1 MARRVSVHAVTR
13 QPLALALRDD
23 VIRALHRENEAL
35 RRMLE
40 TRKLVERSQ
49 GLRMLR
55 DGLSEPEAFRHIP
68 KTSINTRTPM
78 AEVARGV
85 LRAVEMV
92 HAADRLR
99 PALAAV
105 LPVLRNSGPERL
117 PGAPPRPRTARGPM
131 ELPPPTGQPMSRS
144 RSSPR
149 ARDEDRVIGVRVG
162 STPSSPGRVRESVAR
177 RGNRAAVAGNK
188 AGGPLPAL
196 DGFPGSR

>member
-1 MARRVSVHAVTR
+1 MVRRVSVHAVTR

-117 PGAPPRPRTARGPM
+117 PGAPPRPRTARGPWSS
-131 ELPPPTGQPMSRS
+131 LPRPVSR
-144 RSSPR
+144 
-149 ARDEDRVIGVRVG
+149 
-162 STPSSPGRVRESVAR
+162 
-177 RGNRAAVAGNK
+177 
-188 AGGPLPAL
+188 
-196 DGFPGSR
+196 